1 MAEQQIFTLGQAAK
15 ACRKSKGTI
24 SNAIKGGR
32 LSAMSKEGGS
42 YQIAASELFRV
53 FPPNGSAPVQNSQNE
68 RYETHEIVNLNSEL
82 NAKLE
87 AIGEQLRRADE
98 MHERERETLSRQIED
113 LRKERDDWKAHA
125 TALLTDQRQKED
137 RGFWARLFGK

>member
-1 MAEQQIFTLGQAAK
+1 MTEQQIFTLGQAAK
-15 ACRKSKGTI
+15 ACGKSKGTI
-24 SNAIKGGR
+24 SNAIKDGR

-53 FPPNGSAPVQNSQNE
+53 FPLNGSKPVQNLKNE
-68 RYETHEIVNLNSEL
+68 RSETPKIDNLNSKL
-82 NAKLE
+82 NTELE
-87 AIGEQLRRADE
+87 ATREQLRRADE
-98 MHERERETLSRQIED
+98 MHDRERELLTRQIDD

-137 RGFWARLFGK
+137 RGFWSRLFGK